1 MCALEYARVCPGQV
15 TSDLTRKRRRPSRAA
30 HRQCGESRAETPAL
44 ALRGVE
50 KLRKCRC
57 ALRHALRSA
66 GIEWTRYGQRYGA
79 LHFAECLQLEL
90 AMKFATHWE
99 LLAGRAM
106 ILC

>member
-66 GIEWTRYGQRYGA
+66 AVPESNGHDMDIDTRCISLNVYSWN
-79 LHFAECLQLEL
+79 LP
-90 AMKFATHWE
+90 
-99 LLAGRAM
+99 
-106 ILC
+106 